1 MVHGQGV
8 CVAEEE
14 KSSLENCFFVLII
27 KSFVIKFL
35 IVSGKNNVQ
44 FEDD

>member
-14 KSSLENCFFVLII
+14 KSSLENCFFLY
-27 KSFVIKFL
+27 SL
-35 IVSGKNNVQ
+35 SSHLS
-44 FEDD
+44 